1 MDGEQYSP
9 GVCHSAD
16 VTRLME
22 GSGEAEEE

>member
-9 GVCHSAD
+9 GVWRSAD
-16 VTRLME
+16 VTWLME